1 MGRATGF
8 EDVPSRYDGVALE
21 EQVLA
26 LWREHDV
33 FNEAQRLSEGRPL
46 YCWNEGPPT
55 ANGRPGIH
63 HVLARTFKDVFP
75 RFKHM
80 QGYHCPRK
88 AGWDTH
94 GLPVEHEIE
103 KELGIFDKAE
113 IERRVGVAEFTRRC
127 RESVMRYIGDWE
139 KMTER
144 MGFWV
149 NMRDAYYTLD
159 NAFIESV
166 WWLLR
171 QIWDK
176 GLIYQG
182 YKVVP
187 YDPRIGATLSSHEVA
202 LGYKE
207 VEDPSIHVRFPVEG
221 EERTSFLVWTTT
233 PWTLPSNLALA
244 VHPEVDYVYARVK
257 GDGEEGETLI
267 LAEALAGSALRDDG
281 YTVEKRVKG
290 ADLEGM
296 RYVRLFD
303 HLPAEGPICRVWAA
317 DFVTVEDGTGIVHCA
332 PAYGE
337 DDIRLCQAKGLPVV
351 HGVGLDGCFVPEVEP
366 VAGKFFKDADPILIA
381 LLEERGLM
389 YRSERYRHNYPH
401 GWRTGDPLIYY
412 AKHAWYIETSRFR
425 DRMVALNRTIHW
437 VPETIRDGR
446 FGNWLANNV
455 DWALSRERFWGTPL
469 PVWTDGEGG
478 FMCIG
483 SVAELESLCGR
494 SLRNVDL
501 HRPAVDEITFTH
513 PDTGRTWRRVPEVID
528 CWFDSGAMSYA
539 QFHYPFENRERFE
552 NRFPADY
559 ICEAIDQTRGWFYS
573 LHAIAALVSDS
584 VAYRNCVCLAHIVD
598 KDGRKMSK
606 SQGNIVDP
614 YDVFDH
620 VGADPL
626 RWYLACRIA
635 PEVQKRISV
644 DFVRDVASGFINTW
658 WNTYAFFVMYAKL
671 DKVDL
676 GRGACGGTRERQV
689 RESDANL
696 DAVGP
701 GRDVRGVARERQV
714 RESGA
719 NLDAVDPGRDV
730 PLAER
735 PEIDRWALALLHR
748 TVVEVTEALEGY
760 DVLAAG
766 KAIESFVDQLS
777 NWYVRRNRR
786 RFWKAA
792 AGRDKQAAYLT
803 LYECLHTANRLMA
816 PIMPFISEAVHQNLV
831 RGVDATA
838 CLSVHMSAWP
848 KPDPEARDDALLAEI
863 DAVQR
868 VVGLG
873 RAARNRSGV
882 RVRQPLSRL
891 LVRTP
896 GETEAAVLARFDA
909 QILEELNVKALEMLA
924 PDAELVGYRIKPNL
938 PRLGKRYGK
947 RIPAIR
953 AALANADAGAIAAA
967 VAAGRTFAVE
977 IALSGGGSSGEAAGG
992 GAGSSGEAAGGETVS
1007 GAGSSA
1013 EAAVGEAVSGAGLP
1027 AEAAGSEALTFEPED
1042 VLVETT
1048 SAEGYACAE
1057 EGGWLVG
1064 LDTTLTDALEREGLA
1079 RELVRTVQE
1088 ARKQAGLEVSDRITL
1103 RIDGSAGVAAALDA
1117 HRGYVMEET
1126 LATGWGGADWPPAY
1140 SVEHALGAE
1149 RWTIGL
1155 ARVEGR

>member
-1 MGRATGF
+1 MGSARERSYRIGSRGVVVLGGTTMEGKTEMTAVF
-8 EDVPSRYDGVALE
+8 RDVPSRYDGVKIE
-21 EQVLA
+21 EEVLA
-26 LWREHDV
+26 LWREHDM
-33 FNEAQRLSEGRPL
+33 FNEAQRASEGRPL

-63 HVLARTFKDVFP
+63 HVLARTFKDIFP

-113 IERRVGVAEFTRRC
+113 IERQVGVAEFTRRC

-139 KMTER
+139 RMTER

-149 NMRDAYYTLD
+149 NMGDAYYTLD
-159 NAFIESV
+159 NSFIESV

-176 GLIYQG
+176 DLIYQG

-202 LGYKE
+202 LGYRE
-207 VEDPSIHVRFPVEG
+207 VEDPSVYVRFPVEG
-221 EERTSFLVWTTT
+221 AESTSFLVWTTT

-244 VHPEVDYVYARVK
+244 VHPEVDYVFVRS
-257 GDGEEGETLI
+257 EGEILV
-267 LAEALAGSALRDDG
+267 LAEALVGAVLRDAE

-290 ADLEGM
+290 AELEGM
-296 RYVRLFD
+296 RYTRLFD
-303 HLPAEGPICRVWAA
+303 HLPADGPICRVWAA
-317 DFVTVEDGTGIVHCA
+317 DFVTIEDGTGIVHCA

-337 DDIRLCQAKGLPVV
+337 DDIRLCQARGLPVV

-381 LLEERGLM
+381 DLEQRGLM
-389 YRSERYRHNYPH
+389 YRSERYLHNYPH

-412 AKHAWYIETSRFR
+412 AKHAWYIATSRIR
-425 DRMVALNRTIHW
+425 DRMVELNRTINW

-469 PVWTDGEGG
+469 PVWTDGEGD

-483 SVAELESLCGR
+483 SIAELEELCGR
-494 SLRNVDL
+494 SLEGVDL
-501 HRPAVDEITFTH
+501 HRPAVDEITFVH
-513 PDTGRTWRRVPEVID
+513 PDNGRTYRRVPEVID

-539 QFHYPFENRERFE
+539 QFHYPFENRELFE
-552 NRFPADY
+552 SRFPADY

-584 VAYRNCVCLAHIVD
+584 VAYRNCICLAHIVD
-598 KDGRKMSK
+598 KDGKKMSK
-606 SQGNIVDP
+606 SVGNIVDP

-635 PEVQKRISV
+635 PEAQKRISV
-644 DFVRDVASGFINTW
+644 DYVRRVASGFINTW

-671 DKVDL
+671 DRIDVTQDL
-676 GRGACGGTRERQV
+676 
-689 RESDANL
+689 
-696 DAVGP
+696 
-701 GRDVRGVARERQV
+701 
-714 RESGA
+714 
-719 NLDAVDPGRDV
+719 

-748 TVVEVTEALEGY
+748 TVADVTDALEAY
-760 DVLAAG
+760 DVFTAG
-766 KAIESFVDQLS
+766 RAIESFVDQLS

-786 RFWKAA
+786 RFWKSA
-792 AGRDKQAAYLT
+792 AGPDKQAAYLT
-803 LYECLHTANRLMA
+803 LYECLHTVNRLMA
-816 PIMPFISEAVHQNLV
+816 PIMPFITEAVHRNLV
-831 RGVDATA
+831 RGVDDAA
-838 CLSVHMSAWP
+838 PLSVHMSEWP
-848 KPDPEARDDALLAEI
+848 VPDAAARDDALIAEI
-863 DAVQR
+863 DVVQR

-873 RAARNRSGV
+873 RSARNSSGV

-896 GETEAAVLARFDA
+896 DEVSAAFVARHET
-909 QILEELNVKALEMLA
+909 QILEELNVKAVEMLA
-924 PDAELVGYRIKPNL
+924 RDAELVSYRIKPNL
-938 PRLGKRYGK
+938 PRIGKRFGK
-947 RIPAIR
+947 RVPAIR
-953 AALANADAGAIAAA
+953 DALAAADGSAIAAS
-967 VAAGRTFAVE
+967 VAAGRKFEV
-977 IALSGGGSSGEAAGG
+977 AA
-992 GAGSSGEAAGGETVS
+992 AGETV
-1007 GAGSSA
+1007 
-1013 EAAVGEAVSGAGLP
+1013 
-1027 AEAAGSEALTFEPED
+1027 TFEPED
-1042 VLVETT
+1042 VLVEST
-1048 SAEGYACAE
+1048 SAEGYSSAE
-1057 EGGWLVG
+1057 EGGYLVG
-1064 LDTTLTDALEREGLA
+1064 LDTSLTEALEREGLA

-1088 ARKQAGLEVSDRITL
+1088 ARKQAGLDVSDRITL
-1103 RIDGSAGVAAALDA
+1103 RIEGTPEVAAALDS
-1117 HRGYVMEET
+1117 HRDYVMEET
-1126 LATGWGGADWPPAY
+1126 LATDWGDGDWSHAY
-1140 SVEHALGAE
+1140 SVEHTLGAAK
-1149 RWTIGL
+1149 WAIGL
-1155 ARVEGR
+1155 RVDDSTARSFRPLELQ